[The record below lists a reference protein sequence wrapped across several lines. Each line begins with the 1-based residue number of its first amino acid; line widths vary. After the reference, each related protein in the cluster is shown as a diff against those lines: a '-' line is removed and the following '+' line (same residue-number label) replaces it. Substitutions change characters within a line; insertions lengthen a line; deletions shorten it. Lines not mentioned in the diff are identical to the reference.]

1 MKTRM
6 LIIPFVFYGMVIH
19 GQPQTQQVIATSG
32 GNDQNS
38 DSSIEWTLGEPVI
51 ATLSTGTIVLTQ
63 GFHQP
68 DLEVTVI
75 KSLDGLPYTVEA
87 YPNPTD
93 ELLMI
98 QMKNAE
104 ARDFQYLLYDMT
116 GKVLEQKKLESDI
129 TAINMLNYPAGVY
142 LLKVMQM
149 DNEIK
154 TFEIIKH

>member
-1 MKTRM
+1 M
-6 LIIPFVFYGMVIH
+6 LIIPFVFSGMVIH
-19 GQPQTQQVIATSG
+19 GQSQTQQVIATSS

-38 DSSIEWTLGEPVI
+38 DLSIEWTLGEPVI

-93 ELLMI
+93 ELLLI
-98 QMKNAE
+98 QLKNAE